1 MGDSLPTLQG
11 WGSWLKEVVALAKV
25 EAPLEPSPD
34 APWSW
39 VLVNDRSA
47 PPVRWL
53 LDRDPTARRKRPLL
67 QISWPAVFDLASQV
81 SPPRVALV
89 AAVRAGPYIA
99 QSDAV
104 LGHMLLQ
111 IADGLRRALPA
122 PQDDD
127 PLFAASMAEHASIV
141 AQDPASVRNWAGA
154 VRDAFSAIAP
164 AAHQTPHST
173 LLVVDPVLV
182 ANEYAIRR
190 LKVPPGRRNLRNTDD
205 PRTLELLYLLSSKEP
220 EGVKVYKNS
229 LVVEWGAFY
238 DSYKALGCAR
248 PLYSDLLL
256 ISPESLRQRFEQC
269 RGISGA
275 FVSAERYAAA
285 VKAVGADVS
294 AGRRTVLDITTLR
307 RLITLKRDAPS
318 LPKVAKTP
326 ARTYAHLT
334 VVRTYEG
341 LEIHF
346 LRRGSLLYVTVPFD
360 LSNPALS
367 VDGNDFCLLSELSAV
382 GADRD
387 FVSWAKYV
395 AAELTE
401 VKYRNAAK
409 KAQYAARMVRVR
421 ATKAGGYGV
430 FSVAE
435 DAIIIEHL
443 DTRPYGVLT
452 SEEVDALASKL
463 AGRTATGVR
472 RRLRTLLVARA
483 KMLGWQHFRQTSW
496 WPGGKLSQSVYA
508 SLRRTK
514 E

>member
-39 VLVNDRSA
+39 VLVSDRTA

-53 LDRDPTARRKRPLL
+53 LDRDPTARGKRPLL

-89 AAVRAGPYIA
+89 AAVRAGPYLA
-99 QSDAV
+99 QADAV

-111 IADGLRRALPA
+111 VADGLRRALPA

-127 PLFAASMAEHASIV
+127 PLFDASLGAHLSLV

-154 VRDAFSAIAP
+154 VRDAFSALAP

-173 LLVVDPVLV
+173 LLVVDPALV
-182 ANEYAIRR
+182 ANEYAMRR

-205 PRTLELLYLLSSKEP
+205 PRTIELLYLLSSKET

-275 FVSAERYAAA
+275 FVSAARYDAAI
-285 VKAVGADVS
+285 KAVGSDDS

-326 ARTYAHLT
+326 SRAYAPLT

-346 LRRGSLLYVTVPFD
+346 LRRGLRLYVTVPFD
-360 LSNPALS
+360 LSNPAFS
-367 VDGNDFCLLSELSAV
+367 VDGNAFCLISDLPTV

-387 FVSWAKYV
+387 FVAWV
-395 AAELTE
+395 AYTAGELTE
-401 VKYRNAAK
+401 IKYRNEARK
-409 KAQYAARMVRVR
+409 TQYAAKMARVR

-430 FSVAE
+430 FSTAE
-435 DAIIIEHL
+435 DTIIITHL

-452 SEEVDALASKL
+452 SAEVDALASKL
-463 AGRTATGVR
+463 VGRTATGVR

-483 KMLGWQHFRQTSW
+483 KMVGWQYFRQTSW

-508 SLRRTK
+508 SSRRPK